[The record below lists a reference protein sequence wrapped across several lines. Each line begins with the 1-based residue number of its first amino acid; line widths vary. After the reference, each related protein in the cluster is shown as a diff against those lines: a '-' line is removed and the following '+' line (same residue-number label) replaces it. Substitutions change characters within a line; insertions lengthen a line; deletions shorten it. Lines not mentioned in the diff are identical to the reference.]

1 MTNHHDLANFI
12 WSIADLLRGPYRPPQ
27 YERVMLPSTVLRRF
41 DCVLAKTKEDVLVA
55 HARYKV
61 KHQSEALDM
70 LLNKFAGQRFHNH
83 SPLTFEKLKGD
94 PDNIHQHLVSYIQG
108 FSENVREIFERF
120 EFAKLYVYGQDFNP
134 RAVAASDLLLKEGP
148 EERERTIVEDDKL
161 PGTTYTE
168 IGMNDGMKESEIP
181 DKFASKDYQVLLV
194 AEKYQTGFDQPL
206 LHTMYSDLEKLYTFL
221 RHLAPKLRK
230 RRGGKQYNFDEEIR
244 LEYYRLQK
252 ISEGAIGLKEG
263 EAKPLDG
270 PNELGSG
277 VSRDRIA
284 LSRLIDLINDRF
296 GTEFTEADQLFFD
309 QIIAAAM
316 LDEDLRQAADANPE
330 DKFAL
335 LFGNL
340 LQTLFIER
348 MEQNEDIFARFM
360 NEKEFQQLVGEWISK
375 QVYQRLRGKQT

>member
-1 MTNHHDLANFI
+1 MRLHPYN
-12 WSIADLLRGPYRPPQ
+12 IAQ
-27 YERVMLPSTVLRRF
+27 KSEVMVEHFNSVTRHRIGGRAKAMVVTGSRLETVRYKQAF
-41 DCVLAKTKEDVLVA
+41 DAYIKAKEYHWIKTLVA
-55 HARYKV
+55 
-61 KHQSEALDM
+61 
-70 LLNKFAGQRFHNH
+70 
-83 SPLTFEKLKGD
+83 
-94 PDNIHQHLVSYIQG
+94 
-108 FSENVREIFERF
+108 FSGV
-120 EFAKLYVYGQDFNP
+120 
-134 RAVAASDLLLKEGP
+134 
-148 EERERTIVEDDKL
+148 VEDDKL

-168 IGMNDGMKESEIP
+168 IGMNDGIKESEIP

-221 RHLAPKLRK
+221 RYLAPKLRK

-270 PNELGSG
+270 PNEVGSG

-309 QIIAAAM
+309 QIIEAAM
-316 LDEDLRQAADANPE
+316 LDDELKQAADANPE

-340 LQTLFIER
+340 LQTLFAER

-375 QVYQRLRGKQT
+375 QLYQRLRGKQA